1 MPKRFWW
8 PGSIPEQLIFI
19 EHFSSYTRA
28 RGLTPDQEKA
38 AEAVS
43 AASLT
48 ALNPTDHL
56 RNHISFGRAERLPLT
71 VFPYTR
77 PVIYTIGLGSQFFDL
92 RDQAVALSDLCRSA
106 NDIDRPLD
114 DDTTGEETFAS
125 GYWVIISGSTR
136 SRTAMPV

>member
-19 EHFSSYTRA
+19 EHFSSYTSA
-28 RGLTPDQEKA
+28 LGLTPDQEKA
-38 AEAVS
+38 AEAVL

-56 RNHISFGRAERLPLT
+56 RDHISFGRAERLPT
-71 VFPYTR
+71 PVFPYMR
-77 PVIYTIGLGSQFFDL
+77 PMIFTIGLGSQFFDL
-92 RDQAVALSDLCRSA
+92 RDKFEALADHRGFE
-106 NDIDRPLD
+106 DDVEHPLD
-114 DDTTGEETFAS
+114 DNEMVERTFAS

>member
-19 EHFSSYTRA
+19 EHFSSYTSA
-28 RGLTPDQEKA
+28 LGLTANQQKA

-56 RNHISFGRAERLPLT
+56 RNHVSFGRAERLPT
-71 VFPYTR
+71 PVFPYMR

-92 RDQAVALSDLCRSA
+92 RDQAVALSDLCGSA
-106 NDIDRPLD
+106 NDSDRPLD
-114 DDTTGEETFAS
+114 DDTMGEATFAAS
-125 GYWVIISGSTR
+125 YWVIISGSTR